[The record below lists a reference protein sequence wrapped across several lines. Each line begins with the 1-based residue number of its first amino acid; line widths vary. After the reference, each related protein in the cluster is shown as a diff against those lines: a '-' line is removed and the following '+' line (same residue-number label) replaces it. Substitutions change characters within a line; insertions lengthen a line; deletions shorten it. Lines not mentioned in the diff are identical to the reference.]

1 MRYEE
6 DDDIDFLTDNKVG
19 EKQEQEQLPRRRG
32 GAYLEEN
39 TKQKKYEKIEEI
51 EEDEENSTFSNIIMT
66 VAIIVIIIAVIVMI
80 IVLKPK
86 KESSSNDS
94 KPTSTTEE
102 KDSGYVNVNSS
113 SKDKEENNS
122 NSNNSNVTSNVENKG
137 SYNAYPIEIESVVY
151 KKNGDFYNNN
161 EGIKGDKVYVEY
173 KQISGLKDKE
183 KEKIINEKLEK
194 LSTDL
199 YDKNYLSDKDVLFID
214 IITKISV
221 NFNTISCVAIR
232 TGEDIDGK
240 PLANKVASLNIKID
254 DLKEIQFEE
263 LFKDSANI
271 KSMYNEYVKG
281 KVENY
286 YFTPEKIYVYNKT
299 EEKEIDISK
308 NYSSIALYNAFDTN
322 TQLFTSNAVSQK
334 NFSIL
339 KSTVS
344 TETKDRAFTKSK

>member
-1 MRYEE
+1 MRYE
-6 DDDIDFLTDNKVG
+6 DDDVDFLTDNKVG

-39 TKQKKYEKIEEI
+39 TKKKKYEEKD
-51 EEDEENSTFSNIIMT
+51 EDEENSTFSNIIMA

-80 IVLKPK
+80 IALKPK
-86 KESSSNDS
+86 KENSSNDS
-94 KPTSTTEE
+94 NPTSTTEE
-102 KDSGYVNVNSS
+102 KDSGYVNIDNS
-113 SKDKEENNS
+113 SKDKEEDNNS
-122 NSNNSNVTSNVENKG
+122 IVTSNVEDKG
-137 SYNAYPIEIESVVY
+137 SYNAYPLEIESVVY
-151 KKNGDFYNNN
+151 KKNGDFYNNP

-199 YDKNYLSDKDVLFID
+199 YDKNYLSDKEVLFID

-271 KSMYNEYVKG
+271 KSMYSEYVKG

-322 TQLFTSNAVSQK
+322 AQLFTSNAVSQK